1 MEDASALRMLLT
13 GVTIGFGI
21 AVSFSLIGSLIT
33 RLDLSE
39 VVQTVLLELPFFIGV
54 LLAVVGGT
62 LVLMFKEPKT

>member
-39 VVQTVLLELPFFIGV
+39 VVQTVLLELPLFIGV